1 MFYLGRLENSIARSG
16 RDTLFYLG
24 GLENSIDDQV
34 EELVLPHPEV
44 LWVDE
49 EEKIGDAQQWE

>member
-1 MFYLGRLENSIARSG
+1 VE
-16 RDTLFYLG
+16 TLFYLG

-34 EELVLPHPEV
+34 EELVLSHPEV
-44 LWVDE
+44 FWVDE